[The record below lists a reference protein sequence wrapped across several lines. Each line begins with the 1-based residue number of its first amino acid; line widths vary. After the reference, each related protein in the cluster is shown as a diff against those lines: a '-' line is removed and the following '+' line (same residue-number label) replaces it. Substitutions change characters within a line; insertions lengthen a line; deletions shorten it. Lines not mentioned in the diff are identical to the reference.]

1 MYLVSFHHCISGMIY
16 HKRTEHFEEKPF
28 ACEDCGAKFGANSS
42 LKNHMRLHTGE
53 KPYRC
58 KHCDMSFSV
67 AAALAYHTK
76 KKHSEGKAH
85 THILKNRIFAL
96 SHHDLRNLFS
106 VIPLHVLSVQSVKI
120 YFVFLCLG
128 KMYVCQYCKAVFA
141 QSIELTRHVR
151 THTGDRPY
159 VCRECGKGYSQASGL
174 TVHLHTF
181 HSKNTHTILSGASY
195 GKKCFMSASFTV
207 ASIRKDEKKCSTLI
221 VSLNSQ
227 LSVFLC
233 CNRSTFAESACA

>member
-1 MYLVSFHHCISGMIY
+1 MHIRQVRQQKLSRCEAVRLGSDPVALSGMLY
-16 HKRTEHFEEKPF
+16 HKRTEHFDERPFTCEE
-28 ACEDCGAKFGANSS
+28 CGAKFGANSS

-53 KPYRC
+53 RPYLC

-76 KKHSEGKAH
+76 KKHSEGTAKPAIK
-85 THILKNRIFAL
+85 ILL
-96 SHHDLRNLFS
+96 SFLQLRLYRLYLL
-106 VIPLHVLSVQSVKI
+106 PVLL
-120 YFVFLCLG
+120 LCVSG

-159 VCRECGKGYSQASGL
+159 VCRECGRGYSQASGL

-181 HSKNTHTILSGASY
+181 HSKSTPSTH
-195 GKKCFMSASFTV
+195 
-207 ASIRKDEKKCSTLI
+207 
-221 VSLNSQ
+221 
-227 LSVFLC
+227 
-233 CNRSTFAESACA
+233 